1 MTADETTDRNLL
13 VFAPAMGDAKERLC
27 HDLLGTAPPASL
39 DVLQVSYTRP
49 PDRLVATW
57 RERHDSLPA
66 HYRIVDVGARARAPG
81 RGETDRTPASVT
93 VTRANP
99 NDLTGLAME
108 WRNAFN
114 EFART
119 DNDLVV
125 CLDSITAMLQYVSV
139 EEAYR
144 FVHMATGQVHE
155 LAGQAHFHLD
165 PQAHDDQTISTMK
178 TAFDGLHEADE

>member
-1 MTADETTDRNLL
+1 MSLDGATGRNLL
-13 VFAPAMGDAKERLC
+13 VFAPAMGDAKEGLC
-27 HDLLGTAPPASL
+27 HDLLGRTPPGSL

-49 PDRLVATW
+49 PARLVETW
-57 RERHDSLPA
+57 RERHDDLPA
-66 HYRIVDVGARARAPG
+66 NYRIVDVGARARAPG
-81 RGETDRTPASVT
+81 QAEHDRTPASVT

-119 DNDLVV
+119 DNDVVV

-144 FVHMATGQVHE
+144 FVHMASGQIHE
-155 LAGQAHFHLD
+155 VAGQAHFHLD
-165 PQAHDDQTISTMK
+165 PDAHDDQTISTMK
-178 TAFDGLHEADE
+178 TAFDGLRTADE

>member
-1 MTADETTDRNLL
+1 MSVDGSAGRNLL
-13 VFAPAMGDAKERLC
+13 VFAPAMSDAKDGLC
-27 HDLLGTAPPASL
+27 HDLLGRTPPASL

-49 PDRLVATW
+49 PDRLVELW
-57 RERHDSLPA
+57 RERHDDLPA
-66 HYRIVDVGARARAPG
+66 NYRVVDVGARARAPG
-81 RGETDRTPASVT
+81 QAEGDRTPASVT
-93 VTRANP
+93 VTRANL

-119 DNDLVV
+119 DNDLAV
-125 CLDSITAMLQYVSV
+125 CLDSITAMLQYVTV

-144 FVHMATGQVHE
+144 FVHMATGQIHE

-165 PQAHDDQTISTMK
+165 PNAHDDQTISTMK
-178 TAFDGLHEADE
+178 TAFDGLREPDE

>member
-1 MTADETTDRNLL
+1 MSADGVAGRNLL
-13 VFAPAMGDAKERLC
+13 VFASAMSDAKDGAC
-27 HDLLGTAPPASL
+27 HDLLGTGSLEAL

-49 PDRLVATW
+49 PDRLVAEW
-57 RERHDSLPA
+57 RERHGDLPA
-66 HYRIVDVGARARAPG
+66 NYRLVDVGARARAPG
-81 RGETDRTPASVT
+81 ATDDDRTPEGVT

-119 DNDLVV
+119 DNEFVV

-144 FVHMATGQVHE
+144 FVHMATGQIHE
-155 LAGQAHFHLD
+155 LDGRAHFHLD
-165 PQAHDDQTISTMK
+165 PDAHDDRTISTMK
-178 TAFDGLHEADE
+178 TAFDGLRDADE